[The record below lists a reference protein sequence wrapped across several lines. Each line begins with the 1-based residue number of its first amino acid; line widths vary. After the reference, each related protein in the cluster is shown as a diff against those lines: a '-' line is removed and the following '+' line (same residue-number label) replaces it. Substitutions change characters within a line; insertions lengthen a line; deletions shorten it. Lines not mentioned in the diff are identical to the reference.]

1 MTSHLSDDA
10 LRKSTGRGWSVWF
23 AALDSWGATRHSH
36 TEIARHLV
44 QAHGVRGWHAQ
55 SITIGY
61 EQSRGMRAAG
71 QTCEGDFQ
79 ASGNK
84 TINVPPVRVTDAF
97 TDADLRRLWLPDGDF
112 TVRTSRPA
120 KSVTAD
126 WDGGTSRVSVY
137 VVVRGTAKSQISL
150 SHTKLP
156 DGDSMVAYKAFWK
169 ERLAGLKTLLES

>member
-1 MTSHLSDDA
+1 MKH
-10 LRKSTGRGWSVWF
+10 G
-23 AALDSWGATRHSH
+23 H

-44 QAHGVRGWHAQ
+44 HAHGVRAWHAQ
-55 SITIGY
+55 SIANGY
-61 EQSRGMRAAG
+61 EQARGLRATG

-79 ASGNK
+79 ASGSK
-84 TINVPPVRVTDAF
+84 TVNVPPARVTDAF
-97 TDADLRRLWLPDGDF
+97 TDEDLRRQWLPDGDF
-112 TVRTSRPA
+112 AVRTSRPA

-137 VVVRGTAKSQISL
+137 VVAQGAAKTQISL